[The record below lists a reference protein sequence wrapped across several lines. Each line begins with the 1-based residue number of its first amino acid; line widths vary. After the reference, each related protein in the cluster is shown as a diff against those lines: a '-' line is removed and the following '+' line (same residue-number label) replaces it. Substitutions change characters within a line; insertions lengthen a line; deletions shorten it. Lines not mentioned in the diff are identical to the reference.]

1 MPPSHWNPSVSSA
14 GATGIPSEHEHQQ
27 HAHASTGRLPRPF
40 FYPKWVQKLQMFSAQ
55 QHMKSMQSILNMGLT
70 SNGTRIGYPEQLLG
84 PENFNRP
91 DFNAAFQGV
100 LNGIMDQMRGG
111 EHRFGEALQ
120 LLQDVGRAGA
130 QRYHERHPPDLGESG
145 SSAGAPTPSQ
155 AGTDLEVEDEAVAP
169 HQTSRQPER
178 RARTHLTP
186 SEPSAPED
194 EQPVAASILSHE
206 EALRAYSGSGRDIR
220 AWQRGL
226 DVAEAPQ
233 EQFPARS
240 PRTGSTAPSTVA
252 DTQERPPALP
262 RRHGN
267 AIDARE
273 QEEARAAYDA
283 LHQTGV
289 RNALA
294 LAGTQSGGRH
304 RNNWPG
310 SGVRPAPTHE
320 VHHHHGS
327 RTSASGSAD
336 GDGGEDED
344 DEQN

>member
-1 MPPSHWNPSVSSA
+1 MPHSHWNPSISSA
-14 GATGIPSEHEHQQ
+14 GATGIPSEHEHRQ
-27 HAHASTGRLPRPF
+27 HAPAGRLSRPL

-55 QHMKSMQSILNMGLT
+55 QHMKSMQGILNMGLT
-70 SNGTRIGYPEQLLG
+70 GNGTRIGYPEQLLG
-84 PENFNRP
+84 PENFNRR

-100 LNGIMDQMRGG
+100 LDGIMDQMRGG
-111 EHRFGEALQ
+111 EHHFGEALQ
-120 LLQDVGRAGA
+120 RLQDVGRAGV
-130 QRYHERHPPDLGESG
+130 QRYHERHPSDPGES
-145 SSAGAPTPSQ
+145 SSSTGTPTPSQ
-155 AGTDLEVEDEAVAP
+155 AGTEMEVEDEAVPP
-169 HQTSRQPER
+169 HQPTRQPQR
-178 RARTHLTP
+178 RPRTHLTP
-186 SEPSAPED
+186 SEPSADED
-194 EQPVAASILSHE
+194 EPAVATSIHSHE
-206 EALRAYSGSGRDIR
+206 EALRTYSSSGRDIQ

-226 DVAEAPQ
+226 AVAEAPQ

-240 PRTGSTAPSTVA
+240 PHTGSTAPSTVA
-252 DTQERPPALP
+252 DTHERPPALP

-310 SGVRPAPTHE
+310 SGLRPAPTHE

-327 RTSASGSAD
+327 RTSGSGSAD
-336 GDGGEDED
+336 GDED
-344 DEQN
+344 DEDEEPN